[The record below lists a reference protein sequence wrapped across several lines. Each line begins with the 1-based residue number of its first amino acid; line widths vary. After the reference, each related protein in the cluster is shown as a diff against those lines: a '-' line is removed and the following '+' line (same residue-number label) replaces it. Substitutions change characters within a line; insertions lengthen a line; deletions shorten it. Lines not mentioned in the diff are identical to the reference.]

1 VTALLCGAA
10 LFVVAGLIAAFLPR
24 RLQGGIFTAISI
36 AAAILVIVPSVEVIG
51 GGSPMSAALH
61 LSMPVGTVVLRLDRL
76 AAFFAI
82 IIAAGGALT
91 ALYSA
96 GYLDAY
102 RENPKYSTAAY
113 YLFLGML
120 ESSML
125 LVTISRNMLFFLG
138 SWELMTIASTCLVLF
153 EHDRREVRRAGV
165 YYFAAMQVGA
175 AFLMVA
181 FGWAAIS
188 TGTLDFD
195 GLGSLLTH
203 DRAAAI
209 VILAL
214 LFVGFGTK
222 AGLVPLHTWLPRAH
236 PAAPA
241 PVSAIMSGVMIK
253 TGIYGMLR
261 MVTEVG
267 NPGLA
272 FSAIVVVVAVATA
285 LLGIMNAAGQN
296 DLKRVLAYSSVE
308 NSGIIALGIGIAMV
322 GQATGNSFM
331 MAAGYL
337 GALLHTLNHFTF
349 KMSLFFG
356 AGMVYSRTHEL
367 NMERLG
373 GLVHRMRGTALFF
386 LIASLAICGL
396 PALNGFTGEFAVYL
410 GLTSGTGSG
419 SLAVSL
425 VALLGLAGLALV
437 GAAALLVFTR
447 LYGIVFQGAP
457 RSRAAAQLRDISR
470 GGRALMTA
478 ATATVTA
485 LVIALGAGVQL
496 VLPALSGVVG
506 ELGTKGRTGSL
517 SAPLA
522 QIGSAFSD
530 MNDVVLMF
538 AGIVAA
544 LLGVRLLLLR
554 GRSVARA
561 KTWNCGYQGS
571 IERAQY
577 TAGSF
582 AAPFLSLVEPFVPL
596 SRRIT
601 PVETPFPTGASIDDQ
616 RSDASER
623 LVTGP
628 LISSVRWILSL
639 FRWVQSGRTQ
649 HYILYGMVF
658 LIVLVALV
666 FGGL

>member
-1 VTALLCGAA
+1 VTALLCGIA
-10 LFVVAGLIAAFLPR
+10 LFVVAGLVAALLPR
-24 RLQGGIFTAISI
+24 RLQGGIFATLS
-36 AAAILVIVPSVEVIG
+36 AAAATLLIFSSVQVIAG
-51 GGSPMSAALH
+51 GLPISAALQ
-61 LSMPVGTVVLRLDRL
+61 LSMPVGAAVLKLDRL

-102 RENPKYSTAAY
+102 RGNPKYSTGAY
-113 YLFLGML
+113 YLFLGIL

-125 LVTISRNMLFFLG
+125 LVVISRNMLFFLG

-153 EHDRREVRRAGV
+153 EHDRRDVRRAGV

-181 FGWAAIS
+181 FSWAAVS

-195 GLGSLLTH
+195 GLRSLLAH
-203 DRAAAI
+203 NRAAAI
-209 VILAL
+209 TILAL
-214 LFVGFGTK
+214 FFAGFGTK

-253 TGIYGMLR
+253 TGIYGILR
-261 MVTEVG
+261 MVSEVG

-272 FSAIVVVVAVATA
+272 FSAVVVVVAVATA

-308 NSGIIALGIGIAMV
+308 NSGIIALGIGVAMV
-322 GQATGNSFM
+322 GQATGNGM
-331 MAAGYL
+331 MAAAGYL

-373 GLVHRMRGTALFF
+373 GLVHRMRSTAVFF

-410 GLTSGTGSG
+410 GLASGTGNG

-425 VALLGLAGLALV
+425 VALLGLSGLALV

-447 LYGIVFQGAP
+447 LYGIVFLGTP
-457 RSRAAAQLRDISR
+457 RSDAAGQLRDISNR
-470 GGRALMTA
+470 GRMLMTA

-485 LVIALGAGVQL
+485 LVVALGVGVQF
-496 VLPALSGVVG
+496 VLPALGRVVV
-506 ELGTKGRTGSL
+506 ELGSGGRTGTL
-517 SAPLA
+517 STSLA
-522 QIGSAFSD
+522 QLGTTFSD
-530 MNDVVLMF
+530 MNGVVLLF

-544 LLGVRLLLLR
+544 LLGLRMLLLQ
-554 GRSVARA
+554 GRSFARA

-582 AAPFLSLVEPFVPL
+582 AAPFLSLIEPFVPV
-596 SRRIT
+596 RRRVL
-601 PVETPFPTGASIDDQ
+601 PPETPFAANASIDEH
-616 RSDASER
+616 RSDTSER
-623 LVTGP
+623 YVAAP
-628 LISSVRWILSL
+628 IISSARWILSL